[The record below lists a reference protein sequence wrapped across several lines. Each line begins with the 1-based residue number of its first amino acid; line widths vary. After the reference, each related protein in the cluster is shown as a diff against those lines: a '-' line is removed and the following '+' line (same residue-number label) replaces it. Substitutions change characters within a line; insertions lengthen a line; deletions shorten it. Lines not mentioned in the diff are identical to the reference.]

1 MSNCPKCNKKIGAFY
16 FKQNCPYCNANLMYY
31 DFDNRL
37 KEDAALAEKE
47 WGAVSKLTNGIKASS
62 IGSLPAIARLIMFF
76 TPIVALLMPT
86 FKLNNDSINLVS
98 IIKQV
103 IASSSDVFGN
113 KALLLGFIVFV
124 LAVVFTLVNLVVSLF
139 SFTKNGL
146 IRNIIFSV
154 ICLLLFAGVGI
165 AASAAGIKICM
176 FGGFY
181 VAIILMIVTI
191 VLHFAV
197 NKKIMGS
204 KEENNETM

>member
-47 WGAVSKLTNGIKASS
+47 WNAVGRITNGIKAST
-62 IGSLPAIARLIMFF
+62 IGSLPAIARLIMFIA
-76 TPIVALLMPT
+76 PVVALLMPT
-86 FKLNNDSINLVS
+86 FKMNGTNINLVT

-103 IASSSDVFGN
+103 ISSSADVFGN
-113 KALLLGFIVFV
+113 KAMLFAFVTFAVAIVFA
-124 LAVVFTLVNLVVSLF
+124 LINLVISLF

-146 IRNIIFSV
+146 MRNIIFTV
-154 ICLLLFAGVGI
+154 IGVIALAGVAI
-165 AASAAGIKICM
+165 VAAEAGAAIIL

-181 VAIILMIVTI
+181 VAVVLMLIQVS
-191 VLHFAV
+191 LHRAV
-197 NKKIMGS
+197 NKKF
-204 KEENNETM
+204 ER

>member
-47 WGAVSKLTNGIKASS
+47 WSAVEKLISGIKASA

-76 TPIVALLMPT
+76 TPVVALLMPT
-86 FKLNNDSINLVS
+86 FKIDNETINLIS
-98 IIKQV
+98 IIKQI

-113 KALLLGFIVFV
+113 KALLLGFAAFAAAIVF
-124 LAVVFTLVNLVVSLF
+124 ALVNLVVSLF

-146 IRNIIFSV
+146 KRNLAVSV
-154 ICLLLFAGVGI
+154 IGLIAFAGLGI
-165 AASAAGIKICM
+165 ASISAGLTICT

-181 VAIILMIVTI
+181 VAIILIIASI
-191 VLHFAV
+191 VLHIAAD
-197 NKKIMGS
+197 KKIKGS
-204 KEENNETM
+204 IKNENN